1 MRYFNQT
8 MTKCIAIDT
17 STRRFCLGVKNK
29 SDYYDMSVEQST
41 DHAKEIFK
49 RIDDI
54 LKLANAS
61 IEELDFLAVG
71 IGPGRF
77 SGLRVSISA
86 IKSISYVLNIPI
98 VAISSLEFI
107 AREVMHQNGK
117 ERVTLVEDAG
127 RGNLYIGSYAL
138 KNQKFVKIS
147 DDRVVHINEFELSE
161 TDALLVGSGIIRY
174 PDIDI
179 DPSLMLNQSGEEY
192 LNSRTMID
200 HALEQFIKGN
210 TIDCMNLKPNYLFD
224 EVAN

>member
-1 MRYFNQT
+1 

-17 STRRFCLGVKNK
+17 STRRFCLGVKNS
-29 SDYYDMSVEQST
+29 SDYFDRSVDEST

-49 RIDDI
+49 RIDDV
-54 LKLANAS
+54 LKLAKTS

-86 IKSISYVLNIPI
+86 IKSISYVLNKPI
-98 VAISSLEFI
+98 IAISSLEII
-107 AREVMHQNGK
+107 AREMMEKNDK
-117 ERVTLVEDAG
+117 EKVILIEDAG

-138 KNQKFVKIS
+138 KNHEFIKLS
-147 DDRVVHINEFELSE
+147 DDRVANINEIKISQ
-161 TDALLVGSGIIRY
+161 TDALIAGSGIIRY
-174 PDIDI
+174 PDLKINSK
-179 DPSLMLNQSGEEY
+179 SLLNQTGEEY

-200 HALEQFIKGN
+200 HAVEQFNKGN

>member
-1 MRYFNQT
+1 

-17 STRRFCLGVKNK
+17 STRRFCLGVKNS
-29 SDYYDMSVEQST
+29 SDYFDRSVDEST

-49 RIDDI
+49 RIDDV
-54 LKLANAS
+54 LNLANTS

-98 VAISSLEFI
+98 IAISSLEII
-107 AREVMHQNGK
+107 AREMMEKNDK
-117 ERVTLVEDAG
+117 ENVILIEDAG

-138 KNQKFVKIS
+138 KNHEFIKLS
-147 DDRVVHINEFELSE
+147 DDRVANINEIKISQ
-161 TDALLVGSGIIRY
+161 TDALIAGSGIIRY
-174 PDIDI
+174 PDLKINSK
-179 DPSLMLNQSGEEY
+179 SLLNQTGEEY

-200 HALEQFIKGN
+200 HAVEQFNKGN

-224 EVAN
+224 EVTN

>member
-1 MRYFNQT
+1 

-17 STRRFCLGVKNK
+17 STRRFCLGVKN
-29 SDYYDMSVEQST
+29 SSNYFDRSVNKST
-41 DHAKEIFK
+41 DHAKDIFK
-49 RIDDI
+49 RIDDV
-54 LKLANAS
+54 LKLASTS

-86 IKSISYVLNIPI
+86 IKSISYVLSIPI
-98 VAISSLEFI
+98 VAISSLEII
-107 AREVMHQNGK
+107 AREIMEKNDK
-117 ERVTLVEDAG
+117 ENVILIEDAG

-138 KNQKFVKIS
+138 KNHEFIKLS
-147 DDRVVHINEFELSE
+147 NDRVANINEIEISE
-161 TDALLVGSGIIRY
+161 TDALIAGSGIIRY
-174 PDIDI
+174 PDLKIDSN
-179 DPSLMLNQSGEEY
+179 SLLNQNGEEY

-200 HALEQFIKGN
+200 HALEQFNKGN

>member
-1 MRYFNQT
+1 

-17 STRRFCLGVKNK
+17 STRRFCLGVKN
-29 SDYYDMSVEQST
+29 SSNYFDRSVNKST
-41 DHAKEIFK
+41 DHAKDIFK
-49 RIDDI
+49 RIDDV
-54 LKLANAS
+54 LKLANTS

-86 IKSISYVLNIPI
+86 IKSISYVLSIPI
-98 VAISSLEFI
+98 VAISSLEII
-107 AREVMHQNGK
+107 AREIMEKNNK
-117 ERVTLVEDAG
+117 ENVILIEDAG

-138 KNQKFVKIS
+138 KNHEFIKLS
-147 DDRVVHINEFELSE
+147 DDRVANINEIEISE
-161 TDALLVGSGIIRY
+161 TDALIAGSGIIRY
-174 PDIDI
+174 PDLKIDSN
-179 DPSLMLNQSGEEY
+179 SLLNQNGEEY

-200 HALEQFIKGN
+200 HALEQFNKGN

>member
-1 MRYFNQT
+1 

-17 STRRFCLGVKNK
+17 STRRFCLGVKNS
-29 SDYYDMSVEQST
+29 SDYFDRSVNKST

-49 RIDDI
+49 RIDDV
-54 LKLANAS
+54 LKLANTS

-86 IKSISYVLNIPI
+86 IKSISYVLSIPI
-98 VAISSLEFI
+98 VAISSLEII
-107 AREVMHQNGK
+107 AREIMEKNDK
-117 ERVTLVEDAG
+117 ENVILIEDAG

-138 KNQKFVKIS
+138 KNHEFIKLS
-147 DDRVVHINEFELSE
+147 DDRVANINEIEISE
-161 TDALLVGSGIIRY
+161 ADALIAGSGIIRY
-174 PDIDI
+174 PDLKIDSK
-179 DPSLMLNQSGEEY
+179 SLLNQTGEEY

-200 HALEQFIKGN
+200 HALEQFNKGN

>member
-1 MRYFNQT
+1 

-17 STRRFCLGVKNK
+17 STRRFCLGVKN
-29 SDYYDMSVEQST
+29 SRDYFDRSVDEST

-49 RIDDI
+49 RIDDV
-54 LKLANAS
+54 LKLANTS
-61 IEELDFLAVG
+61 IKELDFLAVG

-98 VAISSLEFI
+98 IAISSLEII
-107 AREVMHQNGK
+107 AREMMEKNDK
-117 ERVTLVEDAG
+117 ENVILIEDAG

-138 KNQKFVKIS
+138 KNHEFIKLS
-147 DDRVVHINEFELSE
+147 DDRVANINEIEISE
-161 TDALLVGSGIIRY
+161 TDALIAGSGIIRY
-174 PDIDI
+174 PDLKIDSK
-179 DPSLMLNQSGEEY
+179 SLLNQTGEEY

-200 HALEQFIKGN
+200 HAVEQFNKGN

>member
-1 MRYFNQT
+1 

-17 STRRFCLGVKNK
+17 STRRFCLGVKNS
-29 SDYYDMSVEQST
+29 SDYFDRSVDEST

-49 RIDDI
+49 RIDDV
-54 LKLANAS
+54 LNLANTS

-86 IKSISYVLNIPI
+86 IKSISYVLNKPI
-98 VAISSLEFI
+98 IAISSLEII
-107 AREVMHQNGK
+107 AREMMQKNNK
-117 ERVTLVEDAG
+117 EKAILIEDAG

-138 KNQKFVKIS
+138 KNHEFIKLS
-147 DDRVVHINEFELSE
+147 DDRVANINEIEISE
-161 TDALLVGSGIIRY
+161 TDALIAGSGIIRY
-174 PDIDI
+174 PDLKIDSN
-179 DPSLMLNQSGEEY
+179 SLLNQNGEEY

-200 HALEQFIKGN
+200 HALEQFNKGN

>member
-1 MRYFNQT
+1 

-17 STRRFCLGVKNK
+17 STRRFCLGVKNS
-29 SDYYDMSVEQST
+29 SDYFDMSVNKST
-41 DHAKEIFK
+41 DHAREILK
-49 RIDDI
+49 RIDDV
-54 LKLANAS
+54 LKLANTS

-86 IKSISYVLNIPI
+86 IKSISYVLSIPI
-98 VAISSLEFI
+98 IAISSLEII
-107 AREVMHQNGK
+107 AREMMQKNNK
-117 ERVTLVEDAG
+117 KKAILIEDAG

-138 KNQKFVKIS
+138 KNHEFIKLS
-147 DDRVVHINEFELSE
+147 DDRVANINEIEISE
-161 TDALLVGSGIIRY
+161 TDALIAGSGIIRY
-174 PDIDI
+174 PDLKID
-179 DPSLMLNQSGEEY
+179 SNLLLNQNGEEY

-200 HALEQFIKGN
+200 HALEQFNKGN

>member
-1 MRYFNQT
+1 

-17 STRRFCLGVKNK
+17 STRRFCLGVKNS
-29 SDYYDMSVEQST
+29 SDYFDRSVNKST
-41 DHAKEIFK
+41 DHAKDIFK
-49 RIDDI
+49 RIDDV
-54 LKLANAS
+54 LKLANTS

-86 IKSISYVLNIPI
+86 IKSISYVLNKPI
-98 VAISSLEFI
+98 IAISSLEII
-107 AREVMHQNGK
+107 AREMMEKNDK
-117 ERVTLVEDAG
+117 ENVILIEDAG

-138 KNQKFVKIS
+138 KNHEFIKLS
-147 DDRVVHINEFELSE
+147 DDRVANINEIEISE
-161 TDALLVGSGIIRY
+161 ADALIAGSGIIRY
-174 PDIDI
+174 PDLKIDSN
-179 DPSLMLNQSGEEY
+179 SLLNQNGEEY

-200 HALEQFIKGN
+200 HALEQFNKGN

>member
-1 MRYFNQT
+1 

-17 STRRFCLGVKNK
+17 STRRFCLGVKNS
-29 SDYYDMSVEQST
+29 SDYFDRSVNKST

-49 RIDDI
+49 RIDDV
-54 LKLANAS
+54 LKLANTS

-86 IKSISYVLNIPI
+86 IKSISYVLSIPI
-98 VAISSLEFI
+98 VAISSLEII
-107 AREVMHQNGK
+107 AREIMEKNDK
-117 ERVTLVEDAG
+117 ENVILIEDAG

-138 KNQKFVKIS
+138 KNHEFIKLS
-147 DDRVVHINEFELSE
+147 DDRVANINEIEISE
-161 TDALLVGSGIIRY
+161 TDALIAGSGIIRY
-174 PDIDI
+174 PDLKIDSN
-179 DPSLMLNQSGEEY
+179 SLLNQNGEEY

-200 HALEQFIKGN
+200 HALEQFNKGN

>member
-1 MRYFNQT
+1 

-17 STRRFCLGVKNK
+17 STRRFCLGVKNS
-29 SDYYDMSVEQST
+29 SDYFDRSVDEST

-49 RIDDI
+49 RIDDV
-54 LKLANAS
+54 LKLANIS

-86 IKSISYVLNIPI
+86 IKSISYVLSIPI
-98 VAISSLEFI
+98 IAISSLEII
-107 AREVMHQNGK
+107 AREIMEKNDK
-117 ERVTLVEDAG
+117 ENVILIEDAG

-138 KNQKFVKIS
+138 KNHEFIKLS
-147 DDRVVHINEFELSE
+147 DDRVANINEIGISD
-161 TDALLVGSGIIRY
+161 TDALIAGSGIVRY
-174 PDIDI
+174 PDLKIDSK
-179 DPSLMLNQSGEEY
+179 SLLNQTGEEY

-200 HALEQFIKGN
+200 HALEQFNKGN

>member
-1 MRYFNQT
+1 

-17 STRRFCLGVKNK
+17 STRRFCLGVKN
-29 SDYYDMSVEQST
+29 SSNYFDRSVNKST
-41 DHAKEIFK
+41 DHAKDIFK
-49 RIDDI
+49 RIDDV
-54 LKLANAS
+54 LKLANTS

-86 IKSISYVLNIPI
+86 IKSISYVLSIPI
-98 VAISSLEFI
+98 VAISSLEII
-107 AREVMHQNGK
+107 AREIMEKNDK
-117 ERVTLVEDAG
+117 ENVILIEDAG

-138 KNQKFVKIS
+138 KNHEFIKLS
-147 DDRVVHINEFELSE
+147 DDRVANINEIEISE
-161 TDALLVGSGIIRY
+161 TDALIAGSGIIRY
-174 PDIDI
+174 PDLKIDSN
-179 DPSLMLNQSGEEY
+179 SLLNQTGEEY

-200 HALEQFIKGN
+200 HALEQFNKGN

>member
-1 MRYFNQT
+1 

-17 STRRFCLGVKNK
+17 STRRFCLGVKN
-29 SDYYDMSVEQST
+29 SSNYFDRSVNKST
-41 DHAKEIFK
+41 DHAKDIFK
-49 RIDDI
+49 RIDDV
-54 LKLANAS
+54 LKLANTS

-86 IKSISYVLNIPI
+86 IKSISYVLSIPI
-98 VAISSLEFI
+98 VAISSLEII
-107 AREVMHQNGK
+107 AREIMEKNDK
-117 ERVTLVEDAG
+117 ESVILIEDAG

-138 KNQKFVKIS
+138 KNHEFIKLS
-147 DDRVVHINEFELSE
+147 DDRVANINEIEISE
-161 TDALLVGSGIIRY
+161 ADALIAGSGIIRY
-174 PDIDI
+174 PDLKIDSN
-179 DPSLMLNQSGEEY
+179 SLLNQNGEEY

-200 HALEQFIKGN
+200 HALEQFNKGN

>member
-1 MRYFNQT
+1 

-17 STRRFCLGVKNK
+17 STRRFCLGVKNS
-29 SDYYDMSVEQST
+29 SDYFDRSVDEST

-49 RIDDI
+49 RIDDV
-54 LKLANAS
+54 LNLANTS

-98 VAISSLEFI
+98 IAISSLEII
-107 AREVMHQNGK
+107 AREMMEKNDK
-117 ERVTLVEDAG
+117 ENVILIEDAG

-138 KNQKFVKIS
+138 KNHEFIKLS
-147 DDRVVHINEFELSE
+147 DDRVANINEIEISE
-161 TDALLVGSGIIRY
+161 ADALIAGSGIIRY
-174 PDIDI
+174 PDLKIDSN
-179 DPSLMLNQSGEEY
+179 SLLNQNGEEY

-200 HALEQFIKGN
+200 HALEQFNKGN

>member
-1 MRYFNQT
+1 

-17 STRRFCLGVKNK
+17 STRRFCLGVKNS
-29 SDYYDMSVEQST
+29 SDYFDRSVDEST

-49 RIDDI
+49 RIDDV
-54 LKLANAS
+54 LKLANTS

-98 VAISSLEFI
+98 IAISSLEII
-107 AREVMHQNGK
+107 AREMMEKNDK
-117 ERVTLVEDAG
+117 ENVILIEDAG

-138 KNQKFVKIS
+138 KSHEFIKLS
-147 DDRVVHINEFELSE
+147 DDRVANINEIKISQ
-161 TDALLVGSGIIRY
+161 TDALIAGSGIIRY
-174 PDIDI
+174 PDLKINSK
-179 DPSLMLNQSGEEY
+179 SLLNQTGEEY

-200 HALEQFIKGN
+200 HAVEQFNKGN

>member
-1 MRYFNQT
+1 

-17 STRRFCLGVKNK
+17 STRRFCLGVKNS
-29 SDYYDMSVEQST
+29 SDYFDRSVDEST
-41 DHAKEIFK
+41 DHAKEIFR
-49 RIDDI
+49 RIEDV
-54 LKLANAS
+54 LKLANTS

-98 VAISSLEFI
+98 IAISSLEII
-107 AREVMHQNGK
+107 AREMMEKNDK
-117 ERVTLVEDAG
+117 ENVILIEDAG

-138 KNQKFVKIS
+138 KNHEFIKLS
-147 DDRVVHINEFELSE
+147 DDRVANINEIKISQ
-161 TDALLVGSGIIRY
+161 TDALIAGSGIIRY
-174 PDIDI
+174 PDLKINSK
-179 DPSLMLNQSGEEY
+179 SLLNQTGEEY

-200 HALEQFIKGN
+200 HAVEQFNKGN

-224 EVAN
+224 EVTN

>member
-1 MRYFNQT
+1 

-17 STRRFCLGVKNK
+17 STRRFCLGVKN
-29 SDYYDMSVEQST
+29 SSNYFDRSVNKST
-41 DHAKEIFK
+41 DHAKDIFK
-49 RIDDI
+49 RIDDV
-54 LKLANAS
+54 LKLANTS

-86 IKSISYVLNIPI
+86 IKSISYVLSIPI
-98 VAISSLEFI
+98 VAISSLEII
-107 AREVMHQNGK
+107 AREIMEKNDK
-117 ERVTLVEDAG
+117 ENVILIEDAG

-138 KNQKFVKIS
+138 KNHEFIKLS
-147 DDRVVHINEFELSE
+147 DDRVANINEIEISE
-161 TDALLVGSGIIRY
+161 TDALITGSGIIRY
-174 PDIDI
+174 PDLKIDSK
-179 DPSLMLNQSGEEY
+179 SLLNQIGEEY

-200 HALEQFIKGN
+200 HALEQFSKGN

>member
-1 MRYFNQT
+1 

-17 STRRFCLGVKNK
+17 STRRFCLGVKNS
-29 SDYYDMSVEQST
+29 SDYFDRSVDEST

-49 RIDDI
+49 RIDDA
-54 LKLANAS
+54 LKLANIS

-86 IKSISYVLNIPI
+86 IKSISYVLSIPI
-98 VAISSLEFI
+98 VAISSLEII
-107 AREVMHQNGK
+107 AREIMEKNDK
-117 ERVTLVEDAG
+117 ENVILIEDAG

-138 KNQKFVKIS
+138 KNHEFIKLS
-147 DDRVVHINEFELSE
+147 DDRVANINEIEISE
-161 TDALLVGSGIIRY
+161 ADALIGGSGIIRY
-174 PDIDI
+174 PDLKIDSN
-179 DPSLMLNQSGEEY
+179 SLLNQNGEEY

-200 HALEQFIKGN
+200 HALEQFNKGN

>member
-1 MRYFNQT
+1 

-17 STRRFCLGVKNK
+17 STRRFCLGVKNS
-29 SDYYDMSVEQST
+29 SDYFDRSVNKST
-41 DHAKEIFK
+41 DHAKDIFK
-49 RIDDI
+49 RIDDV
-54 LKLANAS
+54 LKLANTS

-86 IKSISYVLNIPI
+86 IKSISYVLSIPI
-98 VAISSLEFI
+98 VAISSLEII
-107 AREVMHQNGK
+107 AREIMEKNDK
-117 ERVTLVEDAG
+117 ENVILIEDAG

-138 KNQKFVKIS
+138 KNHEFIKLS
-147 DDRVVHINEFELSE
+147 DDRVANINEIEISE
-161 TDALLVGSGIIRY
+161 ADALIAGSGIIRY
-174 PDIDI
+174 PDLKIDSN
-179 DPSLMLNQSGEEY
+179 SLLNQNGEEY

-200 HALEQFIKGN
+200 HALEQFNKGN

>member
-1 MRYFNQT
+1 

-17 STRRFCLGVKNK
+17 STRRFCLGVKN
-29 SDYYDMSVEQST
+29 SSNYFDRSVNKST
-41 DHAKEIFK
+41 DHAKDIFK
-49 RIDDI
+49 RIDDV
-54 LKLANAS
+54 LKLANTS

-86 IKSISYVLNIPI
+86 IKSISYVLSIPI
-98 VAISSLEFI
+98 VAISSLEII
-107 AREVMHQNGK
+107 AREIMEKNDK
-117 ERVTLVEDAG
+117 ENVILIEDAG

-138 KNQKFVKIS
+138 KNHEFIKLS
-147 DDRVVHINEFELSE
+147 DDRVANINEIEISE
-161 TDALLVGSGIIRY
+161 ADALIAGSGIIRY
-174 PDIDI
+174 PDLKIDSN
-179 DPSLMLNQSGEEY
+179 SLLNQTGEEY

-200 HALEQFIKGN
+200 HALEQFNKGN

>member
-1 MRYFNQT
+1 

-17 STRRFCLGVKNK
+17 STRRFCLGVKN
-29 SDYYDMSVEQST
+29 SSNYFDRSVNKST
-41 DHAKEIFK
+41 DHAKDIFK
-49 RIDDI
+49 RIDDV
-54 LKLANAS
+54 LKLANTS

-86 IKSISYVLNIPI
+86 IKSISYVLSIPI
-98 VAISSLEFI
+98 VAISSLEII
-107 AREVMHQNGK
+107 AREIMEKNDK
-117 ERVTLVEDAG
+117 ENVILIEDAG

-138 KNQKFVKIS
+138 KNHEFIKLS
-147 DDRVVHINEFELSE
+147 DDRVANINEIKISQ
-161 TDALLVGSGIIRY
+161 TDALIAGSGIIRY
-174 PDIDI
+174 PDLKINSK
-179 DPSLMLNQSGEEY
+179 SLLNQTGEEY

-200 HALEQFIKGN
+200 HAVEQFNKGN

>member
-1 MRYFNQT
+1 

-17 STRRFCLGVKNK
+17 STRRFCLGVKNS
-29 SDYYDMSVEQST
+29 SDYFDRSVDEST

-49 RIDDI
+49 RIDDV
-54 LKLANAS
+54 LNLANTS

-86 IKSISYVLNIPI
+86 IKSISYVLNKPI
-98 VAISSLEFI
+98 IAISSLEII
-107 AREVMHQNGK
+107 AREMMEKNDK
-117 ERVTLVEDAG
+117 ENVILIEDAG
-127 RGNLYIGSYAL
+127 RGNLYIGSYTL
-138 KNQKFVKIS
+138 KNHEFIKLS
-147 DDRVVHINEFELSE
+147 DDRVANINEIKISQ
-161 TDALLVGSGIIRY
+161 TDALIAGSGIIRY
-174 PDIDI
+174 PDLKINSK
-179 DPSLMLNQSGEEY
+179 SLLNQTGEEY

-200 HALEQFIKGN
+200 HAVEQFNKGN

>member
-1 MRYFNQT
+1 

-17 STRRFCLGVKNK
+17 STRRFCLGVKNS
-29 SDYYDMSVEQST
+29 SDYFDRSVDEST

-49 RIDDI
+49 RIDDV
-54 LKLANAS
+54 LKLANTS

-86 IKSISYVLNIPI
+86 IKSISYVLSIPI
-98 VAISSLEFI
+98 IAISSLEII
-107 AREVMHQNGK
+107 AREMMEKNDK
-117 ERVTLVEDAG
+117 ENVILIEDAG

-138 KNQKFVKIS
+138 KNHEFIKLS
-147 DDRVVHINEFELSE
+147 DDRVANINEIKISQ
-161 TDALLVGSGIIRY
+161 TDALIAGSGIIRY
-174 PDIDI
+174 PDLKINSK
-179 DPSLMLNQSGEEY
+179 SLLNQTGEEY

-200 HALEQFIKGN
+200 HAVEQFNKGN

>member
-1 MRYFNQT
+1 

-17 STRRFCLGVKNK
+17 STRRFCLGVKN
-29 SDYYDMSVEQST
+29 SSNYFDRSVNKST
-41 DHAKEIFK
+41 DHAKDIFK
-49 RIDDI
+49 RIDDV
-54 LKLANAS
+54 LKLANTS

-86 IKSISYVLNIPI
+86 IKSISYVLSIPI
-98 VAISSLEFI
+98 IAISSLEII
-107 AREVMHQNGK
+107 AREIMEKNDK
-117 ERVTLVEDAG
+117 ENVILIEDAG

-138 KNQKFVKIS
+138 KNHEFIKLS
-147 DDRVVHINEFELSE
+147 DDRVANINEIEISE
-161 TDALLVGSGIIRY
+161 ADALIAGSGIIRY
-174 PDIDI
+174 PDLKIDSN
-179 DPSLMLNQSGEEY
+179 SLLNQNGEEY

-200 HALEQFIKGN
+200 HALEQFNKGN

>member
-1 MRYFNQT
+1 

-17 STRRFCLGVKNK
+17 STRRFCLGVKN
-29 SDYYDMSVEQST
+29 SRDYFDRSVDEST

-49 RIDDI
+49 RIDDV
-54 LKLANAS
+54 LKLANTS
-61 IEELDFLAVG
+61 IKELDFLAVG

-98 VAISSLEFI
+98 IAISSLEII
-107 AREVMHQNGK
+107 AREMMEKNDK
-117 ERVTLVEDAG
+117 ENVILIEDAG

-138 KNQKFVKIS
+138 KNHEFIKLS
-147 DDRVVHINEFELSE
+147 DDRVANINEIEISE
-161 TDALLVGSGIIRY
+161 KDVLIAGSGIIRY
-174 PDIDI
+174 PDLKIDSK
-179 DPSLMLNQSGEEY
+179 SLLNQTGEEY

-200 HALEQFIKGN
+200 HAVEQFNKGN
-210 TIDCMNLKPNYLFD
+210 TIDCMNLRPNYLFD

>member
-1 MRYFNQT
+1 

-17 STRRFCLGVKNK
+17 STRRFCLGVKNS
-29 SDYYDMSVEQST
+29 SDYFDRSADEST
-41 DHAKEIFK
+41 EHAKEIFK
-49 RIDDI
+49 RIDDV
-54 LKLANAS
+54 LKLANTS

-98 VAISSLEFI
+98 IAISSLEII
-107 AREVMHQNGK
+107 AREMMEKNDK
-117 ERVTLVEDAG
+117 ENVILIEDAG

-138 KNQKFVKIS
+138 KNHEFIKLS
-147 DDRVVHINEFELSE
+147 DDRVANINEIKISQ
-161 TDALLVGSGIIRY
+161 TDALIAGSGIIRY
-174 PDIDI
+174 PDLKINSK
-179 DPSLMLNQSGEEY
+179 SLLNQTGEEY

-200 HALEQFIKGN
+200 HAVEQFNKGN

>member
-1 MRYFNQT
+1 

-17 STRRFCLGVKNK
+17 STRRFCLGVKNS
-29 SDYYDMSVEQST
+29 SDYFDRSVSKST

-49 RIDDI
+49 RIDDV
-54 LKLANAS
+54 LKLANTS

-86 IKSISYVLNIPI
+86 IKSISYVLSIPI
-98 VAISSLEFI
+98 VAISSLEII
-107 AREVMHQNGK
+107 AREIMEKNDK
-117 ERVTLVEDAG
+117 ENVILIEDAG

-138 KNQKFVKIS
+138 KNHEFIKLS
-147 DDRVVHINEFELSE
+147 DDRVANINEIEISE
-161 TDALLVGSGIIRY
+161 TDALIAGSGIIRY
-174 PDIDI
+174 PDLKIDSN
-179 DPSLMLNQSGEEY
+179 SLLNQNGEEY

-200 HALEQFIKGN
+200 HALEQFNKGN

>member
-1 MRYFNQT
+1 

-17 STRRFCLGVKNK
+17 STRRFCLGVKNS
-29 SDYYDMSVEQST
+29 SDYFDRSVDEST

-49 RIDDI
+49 RIDDV
-54 LKLANAS
+54 LNLANTS

-86 IKSISYVLNIPI
+86 IKSISYVLNKPI
-98 VAISSLEFI
+98 IAISSLEII
-107 AREVMHQNGK
+107 AREMMEKNDK
-117 ERVTLVEDAG
+117 ENVILIEDAG

-138 KNQKFVKIS
+138 KSHEFIKLS
-147 DDRVVHINEFELSE
+147 DDRVANINEIEISE
-161 TDALLVGSGIIRY
+161 TDALIAGSGIIRY
-174 PDIDI
+174 PDLKID
-179 DPSLMLNQSGEEY
+179 SKLLLNQTGEEY

-200 HALEQFIKGN
+200 HALEQFNKGN

>member
-1 MRYFNQT
+1 

-17 STRRFCLGVKNK
+17 STRRFCLGVKNS
-29 SDYYDMSVEQST
+29 SDYFDRSVNKST

-49 RIDDI
+49 RIDDV
-54 LKLANAS
+54 LKLANTS
-61 IEELDFLAVG
+61 IDELDFLAVG

-86 IKSISYVLNIPI
+86 IKSISYVLSIPI
-98 VAISSLEFI
+98 VAISSLEII
-107 AREVMHQNGK
+107 AREIMEKNDK
-117 ERVTLVEDAG
+117 ENVILIEDAG

-138 KNQKFVKIS
+138 KNHEFIKLS
-147 DDRVVHINEFELSE
+147 DDRVANINEIEISE
-161 TDALLVGSGIIRY
+161 ADALIAGSGIIRY
-174 PDIDI
+174 PDLKIDSN
-179 DPSLMLNQSGEEY
+179 SLLNQNGEEY

-200 HALEQFIKGN
+200 HALEQFNKGN

>member
-1 MRYFNQT
+1 

-17 STRRFCLGVKNK
+17 STRRFCLGVKNS
-29 SDYYDMSVEQST
+29 SDYFDRSVDEST

-49 RIDDI
+49 RIDDV
-54 LKLANAS
+54 LKLANTS

-98 VAISSLEFI
+98 IAISSLEII
-107 AREVMHQNGK
+107 AREMMEKNDK
-117 ERVTLVEDAG
+117 ENVILIEDAG

-138 KNQKFVKIS
+138 KNHEFIKLS
-147 DDRVVHINEFELSE
+147 DDRVANINEIKISQ
-161 TDALLVGSGIIRY
+161 TDVLIAGSGIIRY
-174 PDIDI
+174 PDLKINSK
-179 DPSLMLNQSGEEY
+179 SLLNQTGEEY

-200 HALEQFIKGN
+200 HAVEQFNKGN

>member
-1 MRYFNQT
+1 

-17 STRRFCLGVKNK
+17 STRRFCLGVKN
-29 SDYYDMSVEQST
+29 SSNYFDRSVNKST

-49 RIDDI
+49 RIDDV
-54 LKLANAS
+54 LKLANTS

-86 IKSISYVLNIPI
+86 IKSISYVLSIPI
-98 VAISSLEFI
+98 VAISSLEII
-107 AREVMHQNGK
+107 AREIMEKNDK
-117 ERVTLVEDAG
+117 ENVILIEDAG

-138 KNQKFVKIS
+138 KNHEFIKLS
-147 DDRVVHINEFELSE
+147 DDRVANINEIEISE
-161 TDALLVGSGIIRY
+161 TDALIAGSGIIRY
-174 PDIDI
+174 PDLKIDSN
-179 DPSLMLNQSGEEY
+179 SLLNQNGEEY

-200 HALEQFIKGN
+200 HALEQFNKGN

>member
-1 MRYFNQT
+1 

-17 STRRFCLGVKNK
+17 STRRFCLGVKN
-29 SDYYDMSVEQST
+29 SNDYFDMSVNKST

-49 RIDDI
+49 RIDDV
-54 LKLANAS
+54 LKLANTS

-86 IKSISYVLNIPI
+86 IKSISYVLSIPI
-98 VAISSLEFI
+98 VAISSLEII
-107 AREVMHQNGK
+107 AREIMEKNDK
-117 ERVTLVEDAG
+117 ENVILIEDAG

-138 KNQKFVKIS
+138 KNHEFIKLS
-147 DDRVVHINEFELSE
+147 DDRVANINEIEISE
-161 TDALLVGSGIIRY
+161 ADALIAGSGIIRY
-174 PDIDI
+174 PDLKIDSN
-179 DPSLMLNQSGEEY
+179 SLLNQNGEEY

-200 HALEQFIKGN
+200 HALEQFNKGN

>member
-1 MRYFNQT
+1 

-17 STRRFCLGVKNK
+17 STRRFCLGVKN
-29 SDYYDMSVEQST
+29 SNDYFDMSVNKST

-49 RIDDI
+49 RIDDV
-54 LKLANAS
+54 LKLANTS
-61 IEELDFLAVG
+61 MEELDFLAVG

-86 IKSISYVLNIPI
+86 IKSISYVLSIPI
-98 VAISSLEFI
+98 IAISSLEII
-107 AREVMHQNGK
+107 AREIMEKNDK
-117 ERVTLVEDAG
+117 ENVILIEDAG

-138 KNQKFVKIS
+138 KNHEFIKLS
-147 DDRVVHINEFELSE
+147 DDRVANINEIEISE
-161 TDALLVGSGIIRY
+161 ADALIAGSGIIRY
-174 PDIDI
+174 PDLKIDSN
-179 DPSLMLNQSGEEY
+179 SLLNQNGEEY

-200 HALEQFIKGN
+200 HALEQFNKGN